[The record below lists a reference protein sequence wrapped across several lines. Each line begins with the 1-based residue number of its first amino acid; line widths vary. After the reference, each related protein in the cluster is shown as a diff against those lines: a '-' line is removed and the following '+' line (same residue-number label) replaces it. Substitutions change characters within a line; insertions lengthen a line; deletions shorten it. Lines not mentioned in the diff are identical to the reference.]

1 MKTLEQRSHVLGRIA
16 ACLLLAG
23 VLHALVAPLAF
34 GITLNPGDI
43 LVADPDF
50 VHIDSTKPDPF
61 EPMQPSVVKIDP
73 VTGIHEVLTSE
84 TIGGGGTLQ
93 SATQVVVDSAGRITV
108 ADPYA
113 QALWRV
119 DPATGDRTNLFNT
132 SVPNQ
137 PDIVAITAI
146 ALDSDNSIA
155 VLDHLSK
162 TILRTDPITGIRTL
176 LSGPTRGTGPAID
189 FATGISLDPLGKIF
203 VPILGAT
210 PDDTAILKIDP
221 ISGDRS

>member
-23 VLHALVAPLAF
+23 VLHALVAPLGF

-93 SATQVVVDSAGRITV
+93 RMRSSLSNPRWNTGSFAGSRILNTQSFVHGI
-108 ADPYA
+108 PNI
-113 QALWRV
+113 
-119 DPATGDRTNLFNT
+119 PATNIRQT
-132 SVPNQ
+132 SYQ
-137 PDIVAITAI
+137 
-146 ALDSDNSIA
+146 L
-155 VLDHLSK
+155 
-162 TILRTDPITGIRTL
+162 LR
-176 LSGPTRGTGPAID
+176 
-189 FATGISLDPLGKIF
+189 
-203 VPILGAT
+203 
-210 PDDTAILKIDP
+210 DTKVTW
-221 ISGDRS
+221 